1 MQRRESNQLYQRLV
15 ELIPVQSPDLLDFW
29 QAAADAAAEEKPA
42 RSFDT
47 VREQYLVL
55 VACRDE
61 EHQVELLQRF
71 QGEGLP
77 CKALLS

>member
-1 MQRRESNQLYQRLV
+1 
-15 ELIPVQSPDLLDFW
+15 VQSPELLDFW

-42 RSFDT
+42 GRIDA

-55 VACRDE
+55 VTCRDE

-71 QGEGLP
+71 QDEGLP
-77 CKALLS
+77 CKGLLSCWEVNSP